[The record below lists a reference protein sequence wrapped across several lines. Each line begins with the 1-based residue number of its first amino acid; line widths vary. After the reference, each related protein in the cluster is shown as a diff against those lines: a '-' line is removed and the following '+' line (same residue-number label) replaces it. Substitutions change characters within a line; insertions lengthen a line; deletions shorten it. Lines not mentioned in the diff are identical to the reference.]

1 MQGSSKQDAD
11 YMQPV
16 WKTAS
21 VSNTHPKYIR
31 SPFSGNFSH
40 IHRQTILFDETDAN
54 ESSKV
59 GELDQPSV
67 YDNQVESG
75 MESSSEITAA
85 YEPGENH
92 LKESIIG
99 ESNQTPI
106 HDELL
111 ALDLELEVN
120 SDYEVT
126 AEFEPGKNEL
136 KNNIIRE
143 LDQTLMDDKLLALE
157 VELEMESGYEATVI
171 FEPCGDE
178 PGLEVELE
186 LDMDIQNRIQALEER
201 ILRLESEIQR
211 LEEINQNSKDRGIIR
226 LDGSMVTSACGCS
239 VCSVE

>member
-1 MQGSSKQDAD
+1 LQGSSKQDAD

-21 VSNTHPKYIR
+21 VSNTQPKYIR
-31 SPFSGNFSH
+31 SPFLGNFSR

-85 YEPGENH
+85 YEPGENN
-92 LKESIIG
+92 LKESITG
-99 ESNQTPI
+99 E
-106 HDELL
+106 
-111 ALDLELEVN
+111 
-120 SDYEVT
+120 
-126 AEFEPGKNEL
+126 
-136 KNNIIRE
+136 E

-178 PGLEVELE
+178 PGLEVALE

-211 LEEINQNSKDRGIIR
+211 LEEVNQNSKNRGIIR

-239 VCSVE
+239 ICSVE